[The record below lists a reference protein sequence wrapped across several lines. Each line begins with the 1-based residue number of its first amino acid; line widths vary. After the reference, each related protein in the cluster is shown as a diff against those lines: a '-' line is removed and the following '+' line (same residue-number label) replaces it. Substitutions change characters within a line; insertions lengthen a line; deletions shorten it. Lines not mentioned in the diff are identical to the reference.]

1 MKTKLFLLISTLASL
16 LLTACS
22 GMMDS
27 AQPAKQLYMLMPLSG
42 SPTMTTAEQ
51 KPALSVTLD
60 AVPGLDTDWIQ
71 TLGSDASL
79 TRYANARWPDHLP
92 EVLTSVIQ
100 RSLASSGR
108 FSAVE
113 QSSRA
118 AGGAWMLQLEV
129 EKFYG
134 LQGATGETTSVV
146 TQIAGSI
153 ECNNHGESFT
163 LSDSV
168 AVGSERLSSVVAA
181 HQQGL
186 NDVTQQL
193 LKKIFE
199 VCP

>member
-1 MKTKLFLLISTLASL
+1 MKTKRYL
-16 LLTACS
+16 LLSAVIPTLLSACS

-27 AQPAKQLYMLMPLSG
+27 AQPAKQIYMLMPLSG
-42 SPTMTTAEQ
+42 SPSTAPVEQ
-51 KPALSVTLD
+51 KPVLAVTLD
-60 AVPGLDTDWIQ
+60 AVPGLDTDWVQ
-71 TLGSDASL
+71 TLGEDASL

-92 EVLTSVIQ
+92 EVLSSVIQ

-118 AGGAWMLQLEV
+118 TGDAWMLHLEV

-134 LQGATGETTSVV
+134 LQGATGETGSVV

-153 ECNNHGESFT
+153 QCNGHGESFT

-193 LKKIFE
+193 IRKIFE

>member
-1 MKTKLFLLISTLASL
+1 MNTKRYLLLSAVMPLM
-16 LLTACS
+16 LTACS

-27 AQPAKQLYMLMPLSG
+27 AQPAKQIYMLMPLSG
-42 SPTMTTAEQ
+42 SPATAPVEQ
-51 KPALSVTLD
+51 KPVLAVTLD
-60 AVPGLDTDWIQ
+60 AVPGLDTDWVQ
-71 TLGSDASL
+71 TLGEDASL

-92 EVLTSVIQ
+92 EVLSSVIQ

-113 QSSRA
+113 RSSRA
-118 AGGAWMLQLEV
+118 AGDAWMLHLEV

-153 ECNNHGESFT
+153 ECNKHGKSFT

-193 LKKIFE
+193 ITKIFE